1 MRRIF
6 MLLMLL
12 SSLTIHSQILKERRV
27 YYLDCS
33 YSMKEP
39 NGIWDEVKR
48 NLKNAIEKVTDET
61 TELVVIPFA
70 FDKNHHASL
79 PAFSSLATTKGKEKL
94 KDKNSSLSLNKS
106 SMTYHSDPLMD
117 FYKNRVN
124 SSRVT
129 YMFFM
134 TDGQNEEKTNH
145 FQRLLRQW
153 GNRYASK
160 NVYGFYVML
169 NKAAYNHEI
178 DQIID
183 SQSHLWKVKTA
194 DVNINT
200 IRLQSHAVFN
210 ARNDKYFELPIWGDV
225 KGMHFAV
232 NFPANSPYYVR
243 HSKIV
248 NGKLRVYV
256 SFAENVHSLPY
267 FNVYPLA
274 IKLKGGGTFDFL
286 LTESIPVKCESK
298 PERSLKVSV
307 K

>member
-1 MRRIF
+1 MII
-6 MLLMLL
+6 MML
-12 SSLTIHSQILKERRV
+12 SSLAIHSQILKERRV

-33 YSMKEP
+33 YSMKQP
-39 NGIWDEVKR
+39 NGIWDEVKE

-61 TELVVIPFA
+61 TELVVVPFA

-79 PAFSSLATTKGKEKL
+79 PAFSSLATSKGKDFL
-94 KDKNSSLSLNKS
+94 KNKINSLSVNKN

-134 TDGQNEEKTNH
+134 TDGQNEEKTRQ
-145 FQRLLRQW
+145 FQILLRQW
-153 GNRYASK
+153 GARYANK

-169 NKAAYNHEI
+169 NKAAYNQEI

-194 DVNINT
+194 DVNINM
-200 IRLQSHAVFN
+200 IRLQSYAVFN
-210 ARNDKYFELPIWGDV
+210 ARNDKYLELPIWGDV
-225 KGMHFAV
+225 KGKYFIV
-232 NFPANSPYYVR
+232 SFSANSPYYVKE
-243 HSKIV
+243 SKFV
-248 NGKLRVYV
+248 NGKLRVYIA
-256 SFAENVHSLPY
+256 FRGNVHSLPY
-267 FNVYPLA
+267 SKYFPLA
-274 IKLKGGGTFDFL
+274 VKLRGGRTFDFL
-286 LTESIPVKCESK
+286 VTESIPVKCESK